1 VACLANCIKMRLER
15 KEKSILADVSH
26 TAQKKRNMGVKSDDL
41 PTQVMAETYA
51 QKYSKMQPLFY
62 SDTSNS
68 RKIRTV
74 VFMGRGISA
83 VRTWYENLC
92 ILVL

>member
-1 VACLANCIKMRLER
+1 MRLER

-41 PTQVMAETYA
+41 PTQVMLKLLHKNI
-51 QKYSKMQPLFY
+51 QKLRPLFY
-62 SDTSNS
+62 SDTSKS
-68 RKIRTV
+68 RKIRTA

-83 VRTWYENLC
+83 VRIWYENLC